1 MKSIYRVR
9 RRWGHKGK
17 ANKNNKKKIKKEKK
31 IWNKKGNINTIL
43 KNNIDN
49 KGSILKINGV
59 LNFFSAVR
67 F

>member
-17 ANKNNKKKIKKEKK
+17 TNKKNKKNKKKEKK